1 MEFRF
6 TIIDGDIETVI
17 DEPIGWDKC
26 RFTLARDENFH
37 GIFVTFSTDLE
48 FVGTGYNIIKDA
60 FYNSGIEYVLTLRI
74 EERCNASY
82 EYETMFVGRINL
94 SRFQDLF
101 NGYCSCK
108 VNLEDSNNS
117 MLIKNNADKLI
128 NFSET
133 IEIEGKTLAPL
144 EDNEMTMHSK
154 AIVLTT
160 VFEDSIG
167 LEADLNMDDIDNQ
180 ALAIPLW
187 LLLKSDDLD
196 SGLDS
201 SLFSITRNVGS
212 NPIWWQSVAQ
222 FKAFYAGDYI
232 IDYNIVSQ
240 TKFKVYARDFEMNI
254 TLVCYKNGNP
264 FLDLSDIRS
273 WEEYIS
279 VETTY
284 INNWNENGTINITLA
299 QDDYV
304 SFFYRVRFI
313 WLEGVGSGV
322 VEWEHSST
330 VQDVTFKSETVAPA
344 TTAKTYLIHECFE
357 RVAQATIDKQVAFE
371 SNFLGRKDIGYGA
384 NGCGSFTALTNGFNI
399 RDFDKPILTTLTDIF
414 TSLSAIHCLGLGLL
428 QKGDNEVIKVE
439 LIDYFYD
446 GDNQIAEMLNIK
458 QITVSSNE
466 SMIYNTALIGFE
478 KYGTE
483 EGTDKNNILDG
494 FATQHNYNLPITTV
508 KKAFVKVCKYITD
521 HYAIEFT
528 RRQQL
533 INTST
538 QSWKFDDDNF
548 LICTNRTENVS
559 GIATSLNIAEKNENF
574 SATNNILS
582 PETGYNLRLTPARML
597 LKWNQ
602 LLSGAYAKITGVSAK
617 FANGVSNYLFQSQ
630 LNGSCTDK
638 YNNQILSENQNLAWD
653 DANNE
658 QNAPIIEPIS
668 IKYTY
673 PMTSQLFNN
682 ILSSPSG
689 YISAS
694 KNGTIEHRGFIKML
708 TFTPTEGM
716 AEIELIRM
724 FGNESPCDLIY
735 VECPYVESDYVE

>member
-6 TIIDGDIETVI
+6 TIIDPVLNTEVEI

-26 RFTLARDENFH
+26 KFTLARDENFH

-48 FVGTGYNIIKDA
+48 FVGTGYTIIKDT

-82 EYETMFVGRINL
+82 EYETMFTGRINL

-108 VNLEDSNNS
+108 VNLEDTTNS

-133 IEIEGKTLAPL
+133 IEIEGETLAPL
-144 EDNEMTMHSK
+144 EENEMAMHSK
-154 AIVLTT
+154 AIVLTS
-160 VFEDSIG
+160 VFDTI
-167 LEADLNMDDIDNQ
+167 Q
-180 ALAIPLW
+180 YPTPLT
-187 LLLKSDDLD
+187 SERIITN
-196 SGLDS
+196 SGLTYYFAMPVFVESNDLSISASTGATAQIQSTATILQSDIETNFVPAYSGTYELHFECTGSFTDDVTTLAGRDYALTWVYSINGNISVYTIS
-201 SLFSITRNVGS
+201 SLGVYDPEQPLIVNFDINETASLSLT
-212 NPIWWQSVAQ
+212 
-222 FKAFYAGDYI
+222 AGDQVKIYLVLAS
-232 IDYNIVSQ
+232 YNAPTNTVVNWYLSFD
-240 TKFKVYARDFEMNI
+240 TANI
-254 TLVCYKNGNP
+254 Y
-264 FLDLSDIRS
+264 
-273 WEEYIS
+273 
-279 VETTY
+279 
-284 INNWNENGTINITLA
+284 
-299 QDDYV
+299 
-304 SFFYRVRFI
+304 
-313 WLEGVGSGV
+313 
-322 VEWEHSST
+322 
-330 VQDVTFKSETVAPA
+330 FKSETVAPA
-344 TTAKTYLIHECFE
+344 TTAKTYMIHECFE
-357 RVAQATIDKQVAFE
+357 RVAQATIDKQTAFE

-399 RDFDKPILTTLTDIF
+399 RNFDKPILTTLTDIF
-414 TSLSAIHCLGLGLL
+414 NSLSAIHCLGLGLM

-439 LIDYFYD
+439 PVDYFYD
-446 GDNQIAEMLNIK
+446 SDNQIAEMLNIK
-458 QITVSSNE
+458 QISVSSNE

-478 KYGTE
+478 KFGTE

-559 GIATSLNIAEKNENF
+559 GIATSLNVAEKNENF

-582 PETGYNLRLTPARML
+582 PETGYNLRLTPTRML

-617 FANGVSNYLFQSQ
+617 FANGISNYLYQSQ
-630 LNGSCTDK
+630 LNGSCTDR

-653 DANNE
+653 DSNNDI
-658 QNAPIIEPIS
+658 NAPIVEPIS
-668 IKYTY
+668 IKYSY

-682 ILSSPSG
+682 ILANPSG
-689 YISAS
+689 YISCS
-694 KNGTIEHRGFIKML
+694 KGSTIEHRGFIKML

-724 FGNESPCDLIY
+724 FGNESPCDLVY
-735 VECPYVESDYVE
+735 VECPYVESEYVE